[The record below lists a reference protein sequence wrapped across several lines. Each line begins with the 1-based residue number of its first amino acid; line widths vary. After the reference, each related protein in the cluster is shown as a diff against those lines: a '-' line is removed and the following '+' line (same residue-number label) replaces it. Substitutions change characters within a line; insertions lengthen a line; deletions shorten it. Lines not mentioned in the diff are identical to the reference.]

1 MRVLVADVS
10 ESHFRS
16 VQIALDAERIRHVD
30 SGAQLPDS
38 ISQRRNSISVDDD
51 DYARALTLVRSLQ
64 NTESPQWDAR
74 SIRIAIALIIVMA
87 ALLAMVWIT
96 A

>member
-10 ESHFRS
+10 ESYFRS
-16 VQIALDAERIRHVD
+16 VQIALDAERIGHVD
-30 SGAQLPDS
+30 HENQFENGVSM
-38 ISQRRNSISVDDD
+38 RRNSIAVDDD

-64 NTESPQWDAR
+64 NTESPRWDAR
-74 SIRIAIALIIVMA
+74 SIRIAIALIVVMT
-87 ALLAMVWIT
+87 ALLVIVWIT